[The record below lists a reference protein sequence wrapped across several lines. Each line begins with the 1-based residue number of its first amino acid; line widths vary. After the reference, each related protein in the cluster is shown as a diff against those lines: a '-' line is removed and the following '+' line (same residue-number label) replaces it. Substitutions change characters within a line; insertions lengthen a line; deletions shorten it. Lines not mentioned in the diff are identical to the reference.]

1 MTTST
6 FITEDGTSFSD
17 SLMPSMVVIS
27 GGTACNLMVNIL
39 QNITTDVSYV
49 LGLSDNGGSTSE
61 ILRVLGGPGIGDIRS
76 RLVRLIKA
84 KKEDHEKAAIKNL
97 LSYRLPVEGNETSI
111 KNEWLEVVEG
121 THRLWRNISS
131 EIKGTIRGFLV
142 HFQTEIL
149 RTAHKKFDF
158 RNGSIGN
165 FFLTGA
171 RLFCGSL
178 ESAIFLFAAITGISE
193 LTKVI
198 PIINTNHSVAIA
210 AELDNG
216 TIITGQC
223 EISHPS
229 QEPQNSPWVADNTYE
244 NLICHDSPT
253 ETFNSINTVSRN
265 NLIFD
270 KSKVDILNRRIH
282 RIYYINEYG
291 QEIFPSVNS
300 KVLRSLSMKSA
311 LIYSIGSLYT
321 SIMPCLILRGVGKAI
336 AESTTLKRKI
346 LILNGSN
353 DRETDQFTAL
363 DFITS
368 IVDGCNS
375 SLKFDGFWP
384 KEYPAKKYITHL
396 IYLDNSFVK
405 VNVLEIEKLGIECVR
420 VKGTF
425 QDGQPVFTE
434 ESLDHVLSDL
444 IR

>member
-1 MTTST
+1 MTKST
-6 FITEDGTSFSD
+6 FIIENGTSFSD

-97 LSYRLPVEGNETSI
+97 LSYRLPAEGNETSI

-229 QEPQNSPWVADNTYE
+229 QEPQNSPSVADNTYE

-253 ETFNSINTVSRN
+253 ESSNSINTVSRN

-270 KSKVDILNRRIH
+270 KSKVAILNRRIH

-300 KVLRSLSMKSA
+300 KVLKSLSMKSA

-346 LILNGSN
+346 L
-353 DRETDQFTAL
+353 
-363 DFITS
+363 
-368 IVDGCNS
+368 
-375 SLKFDGFWP
+375 
-384 KEYPAKKYITHL
+384 
-396 IYLDNSFVK
+396 
-405 VNVLEIEKLGIECVR
+405 
-420 VKGTF
+420 
-425 QDGQPVFTE
+425 
-434 ESLDHVLSDL
+434 
-444 IR
+444 

>member
-1 MTTST
+1 
-6 FITEDGTSFSD
+6 
-17 SLMPSMVVIS
+17 MPSLVVIS
-27 GGTACNLMVNIL
+27 GGTACNLMVNTL
-39 QNITTDVSYV
+39 QDITTDVSYV

-84 KKEDHEKAAIKNL
+84 EKGDYEKTAIKNL
-97 LSYRLPVEGNETSI
+97 LSYRLPVEGNETDI
-111 KNEWLEVVEG
+111 RNEWLEVVEG
-121 THRLWRNISS
+121 THSLWRNIPS

-142 HFQTEIL
+142 HFQTELL
-149 RTAHKKFDF
+149 RRAHKKFDF

-165 FFLTGA
+165 FFLCGA

-193 LTKVI
+193 STKVI
-198 PIINTNHSVAIA
+198 PIINTNNNVAIA

-229 QEPQNSPWVADNTYE
+229 QEPQNSPPVADNSYE
-244 NLICHDSPT
+244 NIMWQDSPT
-253 ETFNSINTVSRN
+253 ETFNSMKTVSRS

-270 KSKVDILNRRIH
+270 KSKVVTLNRRIN

-300 KVLRSLSMKSA
+300 KVLKSLSMKST

-336 AESTTLKRKI
+336 AESTTLKHKI

-363 DFITS
+363 DFITA

-375 SLKFDGFWP
+375 SLRFDGFWP
-384 KEYPAKKYITHL
+384 KEYPADKYITHL

-405 VNVLEIEKLGIECVR
+405 VNVLEIEKLGIECISVT
-420 VKGTF
+420 GTF

-434 ESLDHVLSDL
+434 KSLDYVLNNI

>member
-1 MTTST
+1 MTEST
-6 FITEDGTSFSD
+6 PYISETVFSD
-17 SLMPSMVVIS
+17 SLIPSLVIFS

-39 QNITTDVSYV
+39 QDITTDVNYV
-49 LGLSDNGGSTSE
+49 IGLSDNGGSTSE

-76 RLVRLIKA
+76 RLVRLIKV
-84 KKEDHEKAAIKNL
+84 KKGDHEKAAIKNI
-97 LSYRLPVEGNETSI
+97 LSYRLPVEGNEMDI

-121 THRLWRNISS
+121 THKLWQGISQ
-131 EIKGTIRGFLV
+131 EKKEAIRGFLV

-149 RTAHKKFDF
+149 KRARKKFDF

-171 RLFCGSL
+171 RLFLGSL
-178 ESAIFLFAAITGISE
+178 ESAIFIFAAITGISE
-193 LTKVI
+193 SSKVI
-198 PIINTNHSVAIA
+198 PIINTNHCVAIA

-216 TIITGQC
+216 SIITGQC

-229 QEPQNSPWVADNTYE
+229 QEPQNSPSNVDNTYE
-244 NLICHDSPT
+244 HLNSPT
-253 ETFNSINTVSRN
+253 KTSNPTNIVKKS

-270 KSKVDILNRRIH
+270 KSNVVSLNRRIC

-300 KVLRSLSMKSA
+300 TVLNGLLTKST

-321 SIMPCLILRGVGKAI
+321 SIMPCLILRGIGKEI
-336 AESTTLKRKI
+336 AESTTLKYKI
-346 LILNGSN
+346 LTLNGSN
-353 DRETDQFTAL
+353 DRETDKFTAL
-363 DFITS
+363 DFITA

-384 KEYPAKKYITHL
+384 KEYPANKYITHL
-396 IYLDNSFVK
+396 IYLDNSLVK
-405 VNVLEIEKLGIECVR
+405 VGVPEIEKLGIECIK
-420 VKGTF
+420 VKGTL

-434 ESLDHVLSDL
+434 GILYDVLHEL

>member
-1 MTTST
+1 MTKST
-6 FITEDGTSFSD
+6 PFIIEDGISVSD
-17 SLMPSMVVIS
+17 SLMPSLVVIS
-27 GGTACNLMVNIL
+27 GGTACNLIVNTL
-39 QNITTDVSYV
+39 QDITTDVSYV

-76 RLVRLIKA
+76 RLVRLIKV
-84 KKEDHEKAAIKNL
+84 KKGDYQKAAIKNL
-97 LSYRLPVEGNETSI
+97 LSYRLPVEGNEI
-111 KNEWLEVVEG
+111 DIRNEWLEVVEG
-121 THRLWRNISS
+121 THSLWRNIPS
-131 EIKGTIRGFLV
+131 EIKGTLRGFLV
-142 HFQTEIL
+142 HFQAELL
-149 RTAHKKFDF
+149 RRAHKKFDF
-158 RNGSIGN
+158 RNG
-165 FFLTGA
+165 T
-171 RLFCGSL
+171 
-178 ESAIFLFAAITGISE
+178 ITGISE
-193 LTKVI
+193 STRVI
-198 PIINTNHSVAIA
+198 PIINTNNSVAIA

-229 QEPQNSPWVADNTYE
+229 QEPHNSPPIADNAYE
-244 NLICHDSPT
+244 NFMWQDSPT
-253 ETFNSINTVSRN
+253 ETFNSMKIVSRS

-270 KSKVDILNRRIH
+270 KSKVVTLNRRIH

-300 KVLRSLSMKSA
+300 KVLKTLSMKLA

-336 AESTTLKRKI
+336 AESTTLKHKI

-363 DFITS
+363 DFITT

-375 SLKFDGFWP
+375 SLRFDGFWP

-396 IYLDNSFVK
+396 IYLDNSFIK
-405 VNVLEIEKLGIECVR
+405 VNVLEIENLGIECIR
-420 VKGTF
+420 VEGTF

-434 ESLDHVLSDL
+434 KSLDYVLNNI